1 LHCLPII
8 TFHVQYSTPH
18 ATMIMGIDVA
28 QVNNICQ
35 CRTLCFLSF
44 RMDGALIGILFLWLI
59 ELEEAI
65 VAPYP
70 SFSCLSAHRPQ
81 LYRLYLGVGLHG
93 DTKKQQQR
101 HESNENDAKN
111 ARHHGVKR

>member
-1 LHCLPII
+1 
-8 TFHVQYSTPH
+8 
-18 ATMIMGIDVA
+18 MIMRIDVA
-28 QVNNICQ
+28 QVNNISVNAVHFVSY
-35 CRTLCFLSF
+35 RSEWMVHLSEYY
-44 RMDGALIGILFLWLI
+44 LWLI

-101 HESNENDAKN
+101 HESNDNDAKN